1 MWQDAHLKTGV
12 VEQEGRIQL
21 GNATAGY
28 LTIVSKLGQVV
39 LEHIF
44 SKYLLR
50 FFKTDFFKVFGKV
63 QLAKSRKKN
72 QFTSL
77 ILAWLSIMY
86 KLCFLDTALRLIGLI

>member
-1 MWQDAHLKTGV
+1 MTGGENSTRKYHSRVFDYCLKIG
-12 VEQEGRIQL
+12 
-21 GNATAGY
+21 
-28 LTIVSKLGQVV
+28 SGQVV
-39 LEHIF
+39 SEHIF

-86 KLCFLDTALRLIGLI
+86 KLCFLDTALRLIGLNI